1 MTNRGYND
9 VIHVKGIVIMWY
21 IIPKEDHHQSLRMK
35 RFLIA
40 WASYLMW
47 MSLIWYCYIQGIF
60 RMNLRDT
67 LLIFSFVMLMN
78 LGLYVV
84 FRTGLNKLRPDP
96 SLTLLQM
103 SLATVW
109 IMIVA
114 YHLNEARGIMLL
126 LYLVVFIF
134 GAFRLNLRQF
144 IILSL
149 FATLSYGLVILLLI
163 DNHPEVINLHVELL
177 YLVIL
182 SAVLCWFSF
191 VGSYINT
198 LRKKLSK
205 ANSELHDAMETI
217 RQKAIHDDLTG
228 VYNRGY
234 LFQILGREKSLADR
248 GGPVFSLCIFDLDD
262 FKKVNDTF
270 GHHAGDAVLK
280 TLSRIIKENMRQ
292 QDYIARYG
300 GEEFVLILAYPD
312 MRDAQKCVERIR
324 ILLSQAMF
332 PDLPGDYSVTA
343 SMGLTRYR
351 VGETIDSLLVR
362 ADNALYRAKRSG
374 KNNLVCEPALSLNP
388 AA

>member
-1 MTNRGYND
+1 
-9 VIHVKGIVIMWY
+9 MWY

>member
-1 MTNRGYND
+1 

>member
-1 MTNRGYND
+1 M
-9 VIHVKGIVIMWY
+9 IHVKGIVIMWH
-21 IIPKEDHHQSLRMK
+21 IIPQEDHHQSLRMK

-60 RMNLRDT
+60 RMNLQDT
-67 LLIFSFVMLMN
+67 LLIFSLVMLMN

-163 DNHPEVINLHVELL
+163 DNHPEVINLRVELL

-182 SAVLCWFSF
+182 SAVLFWFSF

-205 ANSELHDAMETI
+205 ANSELHNAMETI